1 MRTIHPTRAA
11 VAAVIVLIVIVLGSP
26 APASAETDLEVTTPA
41 DGRYVAGQ
49 PTPLVVT
56 ISADRAVSGTL
67 TASFD
72 GILGGSVPVEVPGG
86 STKEVVLIVTTPP
99 WGAGGTLSF
108 DADDDADDATT
119 RLNLQQNWGDELIA
133 VFPELAAGQL
143 PATAELRAEVGQA
156 RLFAFDPALLASG
169 PDVLSPFSHV
179 VVTAG
184 DLNQLDQSG
193 LDALTGW
200 VGGDSGRLVID
211 EPPSSPLPIEV
222 GAPDDDGLN
231 GSEVAIGTGAVVFT
245 DGELARTGFD
255 GAFAPTM
262 TRSADEF
269 PNSGF
274 GGMPASLMLARD
286 AGVAIPEITALLIL
300 LAIYILV
307 IGPVLWL
314 VLRRSRREPLLW
326 LILPVGA
333 LVTTLGVY
341 AVGLAL
347 RSDAT
352 AAHATVVADLP
363 NLQAVSTQV
372 LVTSANGGTAG
383 VELPEGWRA
392 RSVFDE
398 GMWFEGGFGADAGA
412 RPVVTNG
419 ELVTDLPPGGT
430 SVLAAETTLAAAS
443 DTSWTIDLT
452 GDGEGG
458 LTGTVTNL
466 TDQTLL
472 DGFVAAGQGYQRIGE
487 LGPGE
492 SLDVSL
498 RNANVPILEQDRL
511 TESLWQFD
519 PWEGATDTTAANP
532 GVLLEFLASRPE
544 LRTPGFVLVGGWTR
558 EGHGPLA
565 TTEGRTV
572 TNGRTLFVTADR
584 VDDLGGEP
592 YRLELLRGWNST
604 QVADFNPNRCG
615 AYPITLRLAV
625 TDPDVLGSE
634 PVLDLSRRGVAA
646 MDVWTGESWEPAG
659 IGQAL
664 NERII
669 MAVPPGALDDDELYL
684 RVQIGCEAFQ
694 FANPFPDLRAATDDD
709 EVLTIGA
716 LDQATVA
723 LDDDLEPA
731 DGEGFTPTTSGP
743 VPAPE
748 EVEVA
753 PDSTTT
759 TGPDPTVT
767 PGEDASTTAGG

>member
-1 MRTIHPTRAA
+1 MRAVVATAA
-11 VAAVIVLIVIVLGSP
+11 VLIVVLLGGASP
-26 APASAETDLEVTTPA
+26 AAAETDLEVTTPA
-41 DGRYVAGQ
+41 DGRYVPGQ

-56 ISADRAVSGTL
+56 IAADRAVSGTL

-99 WGAGGTLSF
+99 WGSGGTLSF
-108 DADDDADDATT
+108 DADDAEDDAST

-133 VFPELAAGQL
+133 VFPELSAAQL

-156 RLFAFDPALLASG
+156 RLFAFDPDLLTNG

-184 DLNQLDQSG
+184 DLNQLDQDG
-193 LDALTGW
+193 LDALTAW
-200 VGGDSGRLVID
+200 VGGDSGRLVVD
-211 EPPSSPLPIEV
+211 EPASSPLPLDV
-222 GAPDDDGLN
+222 GAADDDGEAAL
-231 GSEVAIGTGAVVFT
+231 GTGAVIFT
-245 DGELARTGFD
+245 DGALARTGYD

-274 GGMPASLMLARD
+274 GGMPASLTLARD
-286 AGVAIPEITALLIL
+286 AGVAVPEITLLLIL

-314 VLRRSRREPLLW
+314 LLRRVRREPLLW

-333 LVTTLGVY
+333 LLTTLGVY
-341 AVGLAL
+341 GIGLAL
-347 RSDAT
+347 RNDAT

-372 LVTSANGGTAG
+372 LVTSSNGGTAG
-383 VELPEGWRA
+383 IELPDGWRV
-392 RSVFDE
+392 RQVFDE
-398 GMWFEGGFGADAGA
+398 AMWFEGGFGVEPGG
-412 RPVVTNG
+412 RPVVADG

-430 SVLAAETTLAAAS
+430 SVLAAEATLPAATDS
-443 DTSWTIDLT
+443 SWSIDLV

-458 LTGTVTNL
+458 LTGTITNL
-466 TDQTLL
+466 TDRTLV
-472 DGFVAAGQGYQRIGE
+472 DGFVAAGQGYQQVRE

-492 SLDVSL
+492 SMDVTL
-498 RNANVPILEQDRL
+498 RNANVPVLESDRL
-511 TESLWQFD
+511 AESMWRFD
-519 PWEGATDTTAANP
+519 PWEGDLDGTAANP
-532 GVLLEFLASRPE
+532 GVLLEFLATRPE

-558 EGHGPLA
+558 DEDGPLA
-565 TTEGRTV
+565 TADGRTV

-584 VDDLGGEP
+584 VADLGGEP

-604 QVADFNPNRCG
+604 QVVDFDPNRCG
-615 AYPITLRLAV
+615 AYPVTLRLAV
-625 TDPDVLGSE
+625 TDPDALGGE

-646 MDVWTGESWEPAG
+646 LDIWTGSWEPAG
-659 IGQAL
+659 IAQAA
-664 NERII
+664 NDRII
-669 MAVPPGALDDDELYL
+669 MAVPPAALVDDELYL
-684 RVQIGCEAFQ
+684 RVQVGCDAFQ
-694 FANPFPDLRAATDDD
+694 FANPFPDLRAATDED

-716 LDQATVA
+716 LDEATVA

-731 DGEGFTPTTSGP
+731 EGSAF
-743 VPAPE
+743 
-748 EVEVA
+748 
-753 PDSTTT
+753 TTT
-759 TGPDPTVT
+759 TGPGEAVDEPADGVT
-767 PGEDASTTAGG
+767 TTAGPDDATEDVDRAVTTTVPATVTSE